1 MKEDILELD
10 NRRKIYQIISK
21 FPGMYMREME
31 KVLGLA
37 VGVLEYHLSYMVKSE
52 ILSIEEEGNKKR
64 YFIRDD
70 VSYGDK
76 ITIGLLRQKVPRRIV
91 VNLMLNPGIKFKDVL
106 EEFEVSK
113 STLSFHMKKLVD
125 AEIVTATK
133 EGRETSYIVRD
144 PEGIARVILTYKASF
159 LDSVVDRFAETWME
173 LNP

>member
-21 FPGMYMREME
+21 FPGMYLREME

-52 ILSIEEEGNKKR
+52 ILSTEEEGNKIR

-76 ITIGLLRQKVPRRIV
+76 ATIGLLRQKVPRRIV
-91 VNLMLNPGIKFKDVL
+91 LHLMLNPGIRFKDVL
-106 EEFEVSK
+106 EQFEVSK

-125 AEIVTATK
+125 GGIVDAVK
-133 EGRETSYIVRD
+133 EGRETSYTVRD

-159 LDSVVDRFAETWME
+159 LDTLVDRFADTWME

>member
-10 NRRKIYQIISK
+10 NRRKIYQTISK
-21 FPGMYMREME
+21 FPGIHMREME
-31 KVLGLA
+31 KVIGLA

-52 ILSIEEEGNKKR
+52 ILSIEEEGNKIR

-76 ITIGLLRQKVPRRIV
+76 ATIGLLRQKVPRRIV
-91 VNLMLNPGIKFKDVL
+91 VHLMLNPGVKFKDVL
-106 EEFEVSK
+106 EQFEVSK

-133 EGRETSYIVRD
+133 EGRETSYIVND
-144 PEGIARVILTYKASF
+144 PETMARIILTYKASF
-159 LDSVVDRFAETWME
+159 LDTVVDRFAETWLE